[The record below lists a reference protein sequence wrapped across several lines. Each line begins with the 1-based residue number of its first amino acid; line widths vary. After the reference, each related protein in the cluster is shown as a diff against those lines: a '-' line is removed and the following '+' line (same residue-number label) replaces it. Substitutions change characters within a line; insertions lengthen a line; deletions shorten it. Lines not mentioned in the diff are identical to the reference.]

1 MYTVQEELLELLI
14 MANVDEGAED
24 PQMLMA
30 RNPKHVNVVDVNMAE
45 QRSMRLHAATMRMDH
60 VRNVQPA

>member
-1 MYTVQEELLELLI
+1 MI

-60 VRNVQPA
+60 VRNVKL